1 MKRRKRKMKNTVN
14 LLLISK
20 RMSKADLAEAIGV
33 SRQTINNTVNE
44 RSPSLEVAIKIAQ
57 HFGKDVLD
65 IFFIQ
70 DVKPVARK
78 NKKSA

>member
-1 MKRRKRKMKNTVN
+1 MKNTVN
-14 LLLISK
+14 LLLNSK
-20 RMSKADLAEAIGV
+20 GLSKADLAEAIGV

-44 RSPSLEVAIKIAQ
+44 RSPSLEVAIKIAK

-70 DVKPVARK
+70 DVKQVARK
-78 NKKSA
+78 NKKTA